1 MTEKTGK
8 TKIKWKN
15 TILHEF
21 HKMTSNHLIPE
32 NDDVQKIKKSD
43 FLKKCRFFTIFTFF
57 KKTQKRGSKN
67 HLFFYPKMIDFGPP
81 KIPKNPFFAVFSQN
95 LTISI
100 TISSDKKR
108 LKKVTFP
115 GFQNHLP
122 NFGPLFRISRI
133 DPIST
138 IHKCYCLDM
147 DKTSKL
153 MFKMIQKLKKKS
165 SKTELQWR
173 KSGYF

>member
-1 MTEKTGK
+1 MKKHDFTWISQNDFQPSYSRKWWCTKNQKKWFFEKMS
-8 TKIKWKN
+8 IFHHFHFFQKN
-15 TILHEF
+15 A
-21 HKMTSNHLIPE
+21 
-32 NDDVQKIKKSD
+32 KKRV
-43 FLKKCRFFTIFTFF
+43 KKPP
-57 KKTQKRGSKN
+57 
-67 HLFFYPKMIDFGPP
+67 FFYPKMIDFGPP